1 MHRTAFALAAALISL
16 SGLAAT
22 SEIKVDLRLTGDD
35 FISGERIRG
44 VVDIANSSPGKVSVG
59 YANSEDSFFVDWIG
73 STPYTDRTAATTTI
87 ALDNH
92 RVAAARLGRFI
103 YTADEL
109 DAVRNNLGG
118 IYGLG
123 ADIDL
128 LGRQWTPLGDN
139 SKKFTGKFY
148 GFGHEVMNLVDTNNP
163 NNSYKGLFG
172 YTDGAVLDGVTVS
185 GTAKGNSGYYYVG
198 GLVGRADATSIA
210 NCHATATVEGGRYV
224 GGLVGG
230 VNNGTSILG
239 CSAAGTVK
247 ATSNYAYAG
256 GLAGGCESGTFE
268 IRDSVSSAEVTSTAQ
283 YLGGFIGYVTGSGAS
298 VISGCRADGYVGGNG
313 SVGGF
318 VGYVSAP
325 MTISDCVARGDVRST
340 GSYYGGFVGYFY
352 NDAATIEDCW
362 CSGAVW
368 GTGGTIGS
376 FIGYLRG
383 NGTIENCSIYAY
395 GAGPRPFCG
404 SDANMAGGSLTAS
417 QIDVLTADWP
427 KVKLH
432 VEDATPI
439 STAEELFAVTNNLSG
454 VYVLKNDIDL
464 GGATI
469 SPIGQ
474 STAFSGEFYGKN
486 HKIKNFV
493 VNNADRYA
501 GLFGQISG
509 GRVSGVV
516 AEGTVTGGWTGSG
529 SDTGTGGFVGK
540 LVSQS
545 LVDGCSFEGAVT
557 NKTTYNV
564 GGFVGRTEG
573 SPVILRSCFTG
584 RVVHEANGSGDA
596 GGFAGDHNGG
606 YVMDCYAIA
615 DVEAG
620 NNRYAAGFAGNAGG
634 RIATSWCAASVE
646 GTGNNRGA
654 FAGYAQTGYITKS
667 YYDSGKTGLP
677 AVGYNAA
684 YTDITPLT
692 SSEMLHEA
700 NFPDFDFDRTWL
712 IDEGETT
719 DDVVD
724 GIPAGIRYVYNIPAD
739 ATSLYALPGEDF
751 FHVAM
756 DAYGNPCVKFR
767 AKRDPY
773 EGVVVSETVVATDD
787 LLDWSHPIAMR
798 YDALS
803 DLWKPADGIYRDQ
816 MFFKWR
822 IVLDRA
828 EE

>member
-1 MHRTAFALAAALISL
+1 MTA
-16 SGLAAT
+16 
-22 SEIKVDLRLTGDD
+22 V
-35 FISGERIRG
+35 
-44 VVDIANSSPGKVSVG
+44 PQ
-59 YANSEDSFFVDWIG
+59 DSFFVDWIG

-92 RVAAARLGRFI
+92 RVAAARFGRLI
-103 YTADEL
+103 ATAAEL
-109 DAVRNNLGG
+109 DAVRDDLAGV
-118 IYGLG
+118 YGLG

-128 LGRQWTPLGDN
+128 AGRQWTPIGDN

-148 GFGHEVMNLVDTNNP
+148 GFGHAIENMLATNNP
-163 NNSYKGLFG
+163 SVYGRGLFG
-172 YTDGAVLDGVTVS
+172 GANGATFDGITVS
-185 GTAKGNSGYYYVG
+185 GTVVGTGYYVG
-198 GLVGRADATSIA
+198 GLVGTASATLIT
-210 NCHATATVEGGRYV
+210 NCHATVEAEGGRHV
-224 GGLVGG
+224 GGLVGRIEG
-230 VNNGTSILG
+230 GTSILG

-256 GLAGGCESGTFE
+256 GLAGGCEGGAFE
-268 IRDSVSSAEVTSTAQ
+268 IRDSVSSAEVTSTAP

-318 VGYVSAP
+318 VGYVYAP

-439 STAEELFAVTNNLSG
+439 STAEELLAVTNNLSG
-454 VYVLKNDIDL
+454 VYVLTKDIDL
-464 GGATI
+464 EGATI

-493 VNNADRYA
+493 VNSTERYT

-509 GRVSGVV
+509 GRVNGVR
-516 AEGTVTGGWTGSG
+516 AEGTVTGAYGSSG
-529 SDTGTGGFVGK
+529 SSTGTGGFAG
-540 LVSQS
+540 LIGSQS

-557 NKTTYNV
+557 NATTYNV

-573 SPVILRSCFTG
+573 APVILRSCFTG

-620 NNRYAAGFAGNAGG
+620 NNRYAAGFAGNATG
-634 RIATSWCAASVE
+634 RITTSWCAASVE
-646 GTGNNRGA
+646 GTGINRGA

-667 YYDSGKTGLP
+667 YYDSGKTDLP

-684 YTDITPLT
+684 YTGITPLT
-692 SSEMLHEA
+692 SAQMLHEA

-712 IDEGETT
+712 IDEGATT
-719 DDVVD
+719 PYLQTFVIVKRGYDVWLEQNGLPEDTEPNDLVN
-724 GIPAGIRYVYNIPAD
+724 GIPAGLRYVYSVPNAVTNLNEL
-739 ATSLYALPGEDF
+739 ATPFFRIVTVSGKPRAAFLPT
-751 FHVAM
+751 
-756 DAYGNPCVKFR
+756 
-767 AKRDPY
+767 RDGY
-773 EGVVVSETVVATDD
+773 EGVQVNIQIYATSELTDMVD
-787 LLDWSHPIAMR
+787 PDPAHWPHR
-798 YDALS
+798 VNYVYDTYN
-803 DLWKPADGIYRDQ
+803 DVWKPATGLEYPK
-816 MFFKWR
+816 MFFRWR
-822 IVLDRA
+822 IDLERV